1 MKRMFD
7 ENEIKQIA
15 SEAGGGKYYQHSIY
29 SGATGEAEQI
39 SINLINSSVTP
50 LTIET
55 ISADNIKGF
64 VNGSLYND
72 RDMSIFPITEIEVK
86 NGKLEVRYIG
96 TNFSENYKTFTLTPF
111 GLTPFDTVIEL

>member
-1 MKRMFD
+1 MKRMYD
-7 ENEIKQIA
+7 ENEIKSIA
-15 SEAGGGKYYQHSIY
+15 SEAGGGKYYEHNIY
-29 SGATGEAEQI
+29 SGATGELEQI
-39 SINLINSSVTP
+39 SIHLINSSVTP

-72 RDMSIFPITEIEVK
+72 RDMSIFPITDIEVK

-96 TNFSENYKTFTLTPF
+96 TNFSESYKTFTLTPF
-111 GLTPFDTVIEL
+111 GDTPFDTVTEL